1 MGLVPCLG
9 LFGPSSCGGSVP
21 FIASRWEPDG
31 VLCPV
36 TDATP
41 GQGVKVVSSFG
52 ASLPPCFPY
61 VISASRGEVLLDA
74 NHRLSP
80 RAFTSRGR
88 FPLEAGVTVTW
99 FSNCRSPGGFGLTLL
114 TSVMWTHRIT

>member
-1 MGLVPCLG
+1 MGLVPHLG
-9 LFGPSSCGGSVP
+9 LFGTSSRGGSVP

-41 GQGVKVVSSFG
+41 GQWVKVVSSFG
-52 ASLPPCFPY
+52 ASLPLCSPC
-61 VISASRGEVLLDA
+61 VVSTSRGEVLLDDA

-80 RAFTSRGR
+80 RAFTVCGR

-99 FSNCRSPGGFGLTLL
+99 FSNCRSPGGFWLDPPHFCHVD
-114 TSVMWTHRIT
+114 S